1 MNKVSPIAST
11 FRLEPSG
18 AEVDV
23 VTSAAQ
29 LAPALQAQA
38 QQADALCWLPDET
51 IAALDAARLF
61 DMSVPRSYGGLQ
73 SSLDTYLDTLI
84 ELGRADGS
92 VAWTV
97 AMISTATWLA
107 ATVYPPAI
115 ADQVFGR
122 PGEWRAAGSFAARS
136 AKVKRAPGGLLI
148 EEGLW
153 MYATGV
159 HHARWVNLGVP
170 LPDQSGQATER
181 AYALVPAS
189 AVSLLEDWDAIG
201 LRGTGST
208 SVTVRDLFVP
218 DERISPMSRILRD
231 EYAAGYLRDAPI
243 YWMPMLPLFAV
254 RLVCPI
260 IGMGKAALEFFLKN
274 IHTRGIAFT
283 IYQKQSDTAA
293 THLRIGEASAKLDA
307 AESIVRNAFRQLETS
322 ASRLETMTNRQ
333 RAQIWRDA
341 GFASQLIW
349 EAVDMLAFA
358 SGTAAVDRN
367 NPMSRIWHDV
377 RVACMHG
384 GLYRD
389 AYLENYGRLATGKS
403 PLTPL
408 LPVDLP

>member
-1 MNKVSPIAST
+1 MNKVSPIVPRLRFDAASEE
-11 FRLEPSG
+11 RDIV
-18 AEVDV
+18 A
-23 VTSAAQ
+23 SAAQ

-38 QQADALCWLPDET
+38 KQADALCWLPDET

-61 DMSVPRSYGGLQ
+61 DMAVPRSYGGLQ
-73 SSLDTYLDTLI
+73 SSLDTFLDVLI

-97 AMISTATWLA
+97 GLMSTETWMA
-107 ATVYPPAI
+107 ATLYPPAI

-122 PGEWRAAGSFAARS
+122 PGEWRAAGTLSARS
-136 AKVKRAPGGLLI
+136 AKVKRVPGGLLI

-153 MYATGV
+153 MYTTGV
-159 HHARWVNLGVP
+159 HHAHWVNLGVP
-170 LPDQSGQATER
+170 LPDDSGQATER
-181 AYALVPAS
+181 GVALIPA
-189 AVSLLEDWDAIG
+189 AEVSLLEDWDPIG

-208 SVTVRDLFVP
+208 SVAVKDLFVP
-218 DERISPMSRILRD
+218 DERIALMSRILRD

-243 YWMPMLPLFAV
+243 YWMPLVPLFAV
-254 RLVCPI
+254 RLVCPL

-274 IHTRGIAFT
+274 IHTRGVAFT

-307 AESIVRNAFRQLETS
+307 AESIVRNAFRQLEAS
-322 ASRLETMTNRQ
+322 ASRLETMTNKQ

-349 EAVDMLAFA
+349 EAVDMLALA

-367 NPMSRIWHDV
+367 SPMSRIWHDV

-389 AYLENYGRLATGKS
+389 ACLENYGRLAAGQS
-403 PLTPL
+403 SLTPL
-408 LPVDLP
+408 LPPEQP